1 MKNVRMHKDVLVGK
15 IIANRETHIAEYQAA
30 VEGYMREQVTEATR
44 VLKALGVM
52 SWRDDG
58 AMTSAMPGAEGL
70 SDEMAFKHNAVPQS
84 HETEYDRALSML
96 HDEVATEVELDAEA
110 YRQLVL
116 DEWDWTHRFK
126 SITATYG
133 KGGVG

>member
-1 MKNVRMHKDVLVGK
+1 MSAVRLRGPGVTIADVVDV
-15 IIANRETHIAEYQAA
+15 AR
-30 VEGYMREQVTEATR
+30 
-44 VLKALGVM
+44 
-52 SWRDDG
+52 
-58 AMTSAMPGAEGL
+58 
-70 SDEMAFKHNAVPQS
+70 NAS
-84 HETEYDRALSML
+84 T
-96 HDEVATEVELDAEA
+96 VELDAEA